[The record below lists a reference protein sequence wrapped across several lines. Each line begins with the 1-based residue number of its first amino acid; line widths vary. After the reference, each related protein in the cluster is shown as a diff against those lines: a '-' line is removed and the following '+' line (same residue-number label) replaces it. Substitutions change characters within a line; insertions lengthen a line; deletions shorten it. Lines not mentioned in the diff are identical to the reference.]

1 MPNSAAPVADNRK
14 TVTMTFRVD
23 EAIMT
28 KLRHES
34 EQREISLNTLVNQ
47 IFKHFVEWDVFES
60 KVGMIPIARPIVVE
74 LFEKMTEDE
83 IIEVA
88 KRIGKNTVRDIALFM
103 KNKVEIY
110 SFLSWFEA
118 RMKSSF
124 LEIKHDIENNN
135 THVYIVK
142 HDLGKNWSL
151 YHKAVLELIFME
163 LLGRPIDVITTS
175 TTLSFRIKG

>member
-23 EAIMT
+23 ETIMT

-74 LFEKMTEDE
+74 LFDV
-83 IIEVA
+83 IDVA